1 MMLKKN
7 AEENLNQEENVNKE
21 ENVNQEENVSQ
32 EENVDQEEFL
42 SMKELYE
49 KTFVVI
55 SQGQIVKGKIVDVR
69 QKEVVVDIGYKSE
82 GLIPIEEF
90 SSEKP
95 PEVGQE
101 IEVFLE
107 RKEDENGMAVLSKE
121 KAEKAQGWERI
132 IALSKEGD
140 MIKGRIARKVKGG
153 FMVNIGVEA
162 FLPAS
167 LSGTRNPLEANQLLN
182 QELEFKIVK
191 INKPRKNVVVSR
203 RDAMQQR
210 REEGK
215 HKLLTGLEKGQIAE
229 GVVKNITD
237 FGAFIDLG
245 GLDGLLHITDMSW
258 GRISHP
264 SEVVA
269 IGDKIEVMI
278 LDVDREST
286 KVSLGL
292 KQKTPNPW
300 LDIDIKYPIGTKIK
314 GKVVNLMP
322 YGAFVELEKGVEGL
336 VHISE
341 LSWSKRYNHPS
352 ELLAIGDV
360 VEVIVLSVDKESQK
374 IALGIK
380 QLEADPWDR
389 VEELFKTGDKVKGKV
404 RNLTDYGA
412 FIELHEGID
421 GLVHVSDMSWTKRI
435 AHPRDILK
443 KGQKVETVILGIDK
457 DARKISLGLKQT
469 MPDPWEKI
477 TESYEPGSIIEGKI
491 TNITNFGVFVEL
503 ETDLEGLAHVSEV
516 EIPPDKKIE
525 EIYKSGDTVKVKVL
539 KVEASHRR
547 IALSL
552 KDVG

>member
-1 MMLKKN
+1 MALKNN
-7 AEENLNQEENVNKE
+7 AEESNETIK
-21 ENVNQEENVSQ
+21 
-32 EENVDQEEFL
+32 DQE
-42 SMKELYE
+42 SMSMADLYE
-49 KTFVVI
+49 KSFVNI

-69 QKEVVVDIGYKSE
+69 PKEVVVDVGYKSE

-90 SSEKP
+90 SSEEA
-95 PEVGQE
+95 PELGQE

-107 RKEDENGMAVLSKE
+107 RMEDENGMVVLSRA
-121 KAEKAQGWERI
+121 KAEKMQGWERI

-140 MIKGRIARKVKGG
+140 IIKGKVVRKVKGG
-153 FMVNIGVEA
+153 FMVNVGVEA

-167 LSGTRNPLEANQLLN
+167 LSGARGPMEATQLLN
-182 QELEFKIVK
+182 QDLEFKIVK
-191 INKPRKNVVVSR
+191 INKPRKNIVVSR
-203 RDAMQQR
+203 RDALQQR

-215 HKLLTGLEKGQIAE
+215 HKLLGGLEKGQIIE
-229 GVVKNITD
+229 GLVKNITD

-264 SEVVA
+264 SEVLA

-278 LDVDREST
+278 LEIDKDNG

-341 LSWSKRYNHPS
+341 LSWSKRYNHPN

-360 VEVIVLSVDKESQK
+360 VEVIVLSVDKENQK

-380 QLEADPWDR
+380 QLEADPWDK
-389 VEELFKTGDKVKGKV
+389 VDELFKAGDKIKGKV

-412 FIELHEGID
+412 FVELREGID
-421 GLVHVSDMSWTKRI
+421 GLIHVSDMSWTKRI

-443 KGQKVETVILGIDK
+443 KGQKLETIVLGIDK

-469 MPDPWEKI
+469 TPDPWEKI
-477 TESYEPGSIIEGKI
+477 TETYQPDKIVEGKI
-491 TNITNFGVFVEL
+491 TNITNFGIFVEL
-503 ETDLEGLAHVSEV
+503 ETDLEGLAHISEV
-516 EIPPDKKIE
+516 EVPADKKIE
-525 EIYKSGDTVKVKVL
+525 DIYKPEDTVKVRVL

-552 KDVG
+552 KDVK